1 MGNSIDIDP
10 LATLFKL
17 THGRNDTPFEAQFSG
32 FFQAKAGMATGA
44 YKGSVVFSGSNFP
57 ADNQTIAVKTFGR
70 GGKKNEGRI
79 VEPRWDFHQY
89 G

>member
-32 FFQAKAGMATGA
+32 FFQAKAGMAGEPDGA
-44 YKGSVVFSGSNFP
+44 RQ
-57 ADNQTIAVKTFGR
+57 ADLAEIDTV
-70 GGKKNEGRI
+70 EG
-79 VEPRWDFHQY
+79 
-89 G
+89 